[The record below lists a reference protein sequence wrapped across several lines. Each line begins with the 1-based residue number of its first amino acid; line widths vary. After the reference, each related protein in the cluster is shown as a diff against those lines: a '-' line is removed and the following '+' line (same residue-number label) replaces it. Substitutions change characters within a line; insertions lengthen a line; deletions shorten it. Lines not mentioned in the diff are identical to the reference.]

1 MADRQ
6 RPCVG
11 CLNRERLQYLTLL
24 GISSNP
30 CISTQWLVRKLF
42 INKHVENYEARDL
55 DQLLSLSIVWV
66 THVFLGCSR
75 YGPQLMQR
83 VHDMAEGIHVGK
95 MPSYKLVSNTEA
107 KKRPNSSDGSKSK
120 RAS

>member
-1 MADRQ
+1 AY
-6 RPCVG
+6 VG
-11 CLNRERLQYLTLL
+11 AITFDK
-24 GISSNP
+24 
-30 CISTQWLVRKLF
+30 QWLARKLF

-55 DQLLSLSIVWV
+55 DQLLSLWMNADVWS
-66 THVFLGCSR
+66 SR

-95 MPSYKLVSNTEA
+95 MPSYKLVPNTEA

>member
-30 CISTQWLVRKLF
+30 CIST
-42 INKHVENYEARDL
+42 HVENYETRDL
-55 DQLLSLSIVWV
+55 DQLLSLSMVWV
-66 THVFLGCSR
+66 THVFLGCR
-75 YGPQLMQR
+75 YVPQLMQR
-83 VHDMAEGIHVGK
+83 VHVMAEGIHVGK